1 MNDLEQRYAQGSFG
15 AFAPTASVDID
26 APLER
31 VWEILVDFPN
41 YSRWNSFCPG
51 IECSGVLG
59 TNVVMDVRFPGQKP
73 RKQVEVLNVLE
84 PPHRIAWGVIM
95 GSRAILVANR
105 YQTLE
110 ALAPDRTRY
119 TTIDYMSGLLGPLVK
134 MLYAE
139 KVRAGFQLAA
149 DGLKAYAERGGSG
162 RAG

>member
-1 MNDLEQRYAQGSFG
+1 MSTTLEQKYARGRFG
-15 AFAPTASVDID
+15 LFAPTATVEID

-41 YSRWNSFCPG
+41 YGAWNRFCPR
-51 IECSGVLG
+51 IECSGELG
-59 TNVVMDVRFPGQKP
+59 AKVVMDVRFPGQKP
-73 RKQVEVLNVLE
+73 IRQVEVLNVLE

-110 ALAPDRTRY
+110 TLGPGRTRY
-119 TTIDYMSGLLGPLVK
+119 TTIDYMSGLIAPIVNV
-134 MLYAE
+134 MYAE

-149 DGLKAYAERGGSG
+149 DGLKEYAERP
-162 RAG
+162 RPV